1 MDKTLKRYINDL
13 TITLLIGECPDDKD
27 KFINFNKIRLHML
40 GAIKNYAGFRIK
52 LLQNPNITKVEHEVL
67 KKAFRVAIDSGCK
80 KYDIRIPDEVK
91 DKLVDEYFG
100 SLLCFIHEKRFDL
113 FMFALSYCDDQ
124 LRQTYES

>member
-40 GAIKNYAGFRIK
+40 EAIKNYASFRIK
-52 LLQNPNITKVEHEVL
+52 LLQNPSITKVEHEVL
-67 KKAFRVAIDSGCK
+67 KKAFRVAIDGGCK
-80 KYDIRIPDEVK
+80 KYDIRIPDEIK

-100 SLLCFIHEKRFDL
+100 SLLCFIHEKRCDL
-113 FMFALSYCDDQ
+113 FMITLSYCDDQ

>member
-40 GAIKNYAGFRIK
+40 EAIKNYAGFRIK

-67 KKAFRVAIDSGCK
+67 KTAFKVAIDSGCK
-80 KYDIRIPDEVK
+80 KYDIRIPDEIK
-91 DKLVDEYFG
+91 DKLADEYFG
-100 SLLCFIHEKRFDL
+100 SLLCFIHEKRYDL
-113 FMFALSYCDDQ
+113 FMITLSYCDDQ

>member
-13 TITLLIGECPDDKD
+13 TITLLIGKCPDDKD
-27 KFINFNKIRLHML
+27 KFINFNKIRLRML
-40 GAIKNYAGFRIK
+40 GAIKNYASFRIK

-67 KKAFRVAIDSGCK
+67 KKAFRLAIDSGCK
-80 KYDIRIPDEVK
+80 KYDIRIPDEIK
-91 DKLVDEYFG
+91 DKLVDEFFG

-113 FMFALSYCDDQ
+113 FMITLSYCDDQ

>member
-27 KFINFNKIRLHML
+27 KFINFNKIRLRML
-40 GAIKNYAGFRIK
+40 GAIKNYASFRIK
-52 LLQNPNITKVEHEVL
+52 LLQAPNITKVEHEVL
-67 KKAFRVAIDSGCK
+67 KKAFRVAIDSECK
-80 KYDIRIPDEVK
+80 KYDIRIPDEIK

-100 SLLCFIHEKRFDL
+100 SLLCFIHEKRCDL
-113 FMFALSYCDDQ
+113 FMITLSYCDDQ